1 MLWLI
6 LGCNMVEA
14 RAQILPRKRFRHLG
28 GLIGASILVVLLIGA
43 VFAPTIGLHP
53 PNDGDFAN
61 AKLPPAWLEGGS
73 WLHPFGTDQLGQDV
87 WSRIVFG
94 ARVSLTVGVLGA
106 LLASVLGATLGLLA
120 GFYGGWIDAIITAAS
135 SLILSIPY
143 LILVVVLATVF
154 GRNLTNVI
162 LLFGI
167 TDAPVFVRLVRGEV
181 LRLRSLPFLE
191 AAQSLGSS
199 DARLLW
205 WHLLPNLLG
214 PLVTLTTFETSAMIF
229 YEAGLGFL
237 GLSVPPAIPSWGN
250 MLALGRQF
258 LTVYPWMS
266 IFPGLAIAVT
276 ALGMNLIGEWVRA
289 AFDPRSRS

>member
-1 MLWLI
+1 MN
-6 LGCNMVEA
+6 NMVEA
-14 RAQILPRKRFRHLG
+14 RVKPKNVPRKIFRHAG
-28 GLIGASILVVLLIGA
+28 GIIGALILFTLLLAAI
-43 VFAPTIGLHP
+43 FAPIVGLHP
-53 PNDGDFAN
+53 PNDGDLMT
-61 AKLPPAWLEGGS
+61 AKLPPAWLDGGS

-94 ARVSLTVGVLGA
+94 ARVSLTVGLLGA
-106 LLASVLGATLGLLA
+106 LLASLLGATLGLLA
-120 GFYGGWIDAIITAAS
+120 GFYGGWIDGIITAVS

-143 LILVVVLATVF
+143 LILVVVIATVL

-167 TDAPVFVRLVRGEV
+167 TDAPVFIRLVRGEV
-181 LRLRSLPFLE
+181 LRLKSLPFLE

-199 DARLLW
+199 DARILW
-205 WHLLPNLLG
+205 RHLLPNLLG
-214 PLVTLTTFETSAMIF
+214 PLVTLMTFETSAMIF

-237 GLSVPPAIPSWGN
+237 GLSVPPETPSWGN

-276 ALGMNLIGEWVRA
+276 ALGMNLVGEWARA
-289 AFDPRSRS
+289 SFDPRSRG

>member
-1 MLWLI
+1 M
-6 LGCNMVEA
+6 NDMVEA
-14 RAQILPRKRFRHLG
+14 RVKSKNVPRKIFRHVG
-28 GLIGASILVVLLIGA
+28 RIIGVLILVALLLAAI
-43 VFAPTIGLHP
+43 FAPIVGLHS
-53 PNDGDFAN
+53 PNDGDLMN

-73 WLHPFGTDQLGQDV
+73 WLHPFGTDQLGQDM

-94 ARVSLTVGVLGA
+94 ARVSLTVGLLGA
-106 LLASVLGATLGLLA
+106 LLASLIGATLGLLA
-120 GFYGGWIDAIITAAS
+120 GFYGGWLDGIITAAS

-143 LILVVVLATVF
+143 LILVVVIATVL

-167 TDAPVFVRLVRGEV
+167 TDAPVFIRLVRGEV
-181 LRLRSLPFLE
+181 LRLKSLPFLE

-199 DARLLW
+199 DARILW
-205 WHLLPNLLG
+205 RHLLPNLLG
-214 PLVTLTTFETSAMIF
+214 PLVTLMTFETSAMIF

-237 GLSVPPAIPSWGN
+237 GLSVPPETPSWGN

-276 ALGMNLIGEWVRA
+276 ALGMNLVGEWARA
-289 AFDPRSRS
+289 FFDPRSR